1 MEHRD
6 YTWSSI
12 FAWGL
17 TLSGATLATGGVIGM
32 FWPQMDIGWL
42 CVIAFAAMMAFGIGL
57 VNCAASGAMHAI
69 KHRKSDGG
77 KVDYAVLLPALLCCL
92 GFAFATNIGV
102 HMGWEIVKT
111 NAPAGAHLP
120 PAATVDIVFYIFA
133 FAKPAMAWIV
143 EGRKSMDAETHAARQ
158 AQRRREAAEMTAAED
173 ARETAKAEAIRAEAA
188 RIETAR
194 LEAARLEAEKLE
206 AEKAEAAKAE
216 LANIAAAVAAAAEA
230 AAPPEPKK
238 SRRKPR
244 TEEENREAAR
254 KAVARRAASFSIHR
268 MQARV
273 HDFEQARQE
282 QSLTVRQ
289 IAEAC
294 DELLRRGEMP
304 SFRRAAEILDV
315 PRERVEQSWPKGVPL
330 DGTGEVRA
338 A

>member
-1 MEHRD
+1 MEQRD

-32 FWPQMDIGWL
+32 FWPQMDISWL

-77 KVDYAVLLPALLCCL
+77 RVDYAVLLPALLCCL

-102 HMGWEIVKT
+102 HMGWEIVKA

-143 EGRKSMDAETHAARQ
+143 EGRKAMDAEAMANRRE
-158 AQRRREAAEMTAAED
+158 QRRREAAE
-173 ARETAKAEAIRAEAA
+173 
-188 RIETAR
+188 
-194 LEAARLEAEKLE
+194 L
-206 AEKAEAAKAE
+206 
-216 LANIAAAVAAAAEA
+216 AAAEA
-230 AAPPEPKK
+230 AVEAAKEAARVDAQRASVATAPAPQADPAPTPEAEKVEAEAAEKK
-238 SRRKPR
+238 SRSRRRPR
-244 TEEENREAAR
+244 TDEENREAAR

-268 MQARV
+268 MQAQVR
-273 HDFEQARQE
+273 DFEQARAE
-282 QSLTVRQ
+282 QQLTAQQ
-289 IAEAC
+289 IARAC
-294 DELLRRGEMP
+294 DKLIERGEQP
-304 SFRRAAEILDV
+304 NFRRVAEILGV
-315 PRERVEQSWPKGVPL
+315 SRERVESAWPKGVPL

>member
-1 MEHRD
+1 MEQRD

-32 FWPQMDIGWL
+32 FWPQMDISWL

-77 KVDYAVLLPALLCCL
+77 RVDYAVLLPALLCCL

-102 HMGWEIVKT
+102 HMGWEIVKA

-143 EGRKSMDAETHAARQ
+143 EGRKAMDAEAMANRRE
-158 AQRRREAAEMTAAED
+158 QRRREAAE
-173 ARETAKAEAIRAEAA
+173 
-188 RIETAR
+188 
-194 LEAARLEAEKLE
+194 L
-206 AEKAEAAKAE
+206 
-216 LANIAAAVAAAAEA
+216 AAAEA
-230 AAPPEPKK
+230 AVEAAKEAARVDAQRASVATAPAPQADPAPTPEAEKVEAEAAEKK
-238 SRRKPR
+238 SRSRRTPR
-244 TEEENREAAR
+244 TDEENREAAR

-268 MQARV
+268 MQAQVR
-273 HDFEQARQE
+273 DFEQARAE
-282 QSLTVRQ
+282 QQLTAQQ
-289 IAEAC
+289 IARAC
-294 DELLRRGEMP
+294 DKLIERGEQP
-304 SFRRAAEILDV
+304 NFRRVAEILGV
-315 PRERVEQSWPKGVPL
+315 SRERVESAWPKGVPL

>member
-1 MEHRD
+1 MEQRD

-32 FWPQMDIGWL
+32 FWPQMDISWL

-77 KVDYAVLLPALLCCL
+77 RVDYAVLLPALLCCL

-102 HMGWEIVKT
+102 HMGWEIVKA

-143 EGRKSMDAETHAARQ
+143 EGRKAMDAEAMANRRE
-158 AQRRREAAEMTAAED
+158 QRRREAAE
-173 ARETAKAEAIRAEAA
+173 
-188 RIETAR
+188 
-194 LEAARLEAEKLE
+194 L
-206 AEKAEAAKAE
+206 
-216 LANIAAAVAAAAEA
+216 AAAEA
-230 AAPPEPKK
+230 AVEAAKEAARVDAQRASVATAPAPQADPAPTPEAEKVEAEAAEKK
-238 SRRKPR
+238 SRSRRRPR
-244 TEEENREAAR
+244 TDEENREAAR

-268 MQARV
+268 MQAQVR
-273 HDFEQARQE
+273 DFEQARAE
-282 QSLTVRQ
+282 QQLTAQQ
-289 IAEAC
+289 IARAC
-294 DELLRRGEMP
+294 DKLIERGEQP
-304 SFRRAAEILDV
+304 NFRRVAEILGV
-315 PRERVEQSWPKGVPL
+315 SRERGESAWPKGVPL

>member
-1 MEHRD
+1 MEQRD

-32 FWPQMDIGWL
+32 FWPLLNISWL
-42 CVIAFAAMMAFGIGL
+42 CVGAFAAMMAFGIGL

-69 KHRKSDGG
+69 KHRKGDGG

-102 HMGWEIVKT
+102 HMGWEIVKS
-111 NAPAGAHLP
+111 NAPAGAKLP

-143 EGRKSMDAETHAARQ
+143 EGRKAMDAETMATRH
-158 AQRRREAAEMTAAED
+158 AQRRKEAADMAAAE
-173 ARETAKAEAIRAEAA
+173 AAVEAAKAEAIRSEAARAEAA
-188 RIETAR
+188 HAEAV
-194 LEAARLEAEKLE
+194 LAEAAV
-206 AEKAEAAKAE
+206 KAEAE
-216 LANIAAAVAAAAEA
+216 RAEA
-230 AAPPEPKK
+230 EASEKK
-238 SRRKPR
+238 SRSRRKPK

-268 MQARV
+268 MQAQVR
-273 HDFEQARQE
+273 DFEQARQE
-282 QSLTVRQ
+282 QQITAQQ
-289 IAEAC
+289 IARAC
-294 DELLRRGEMP
+294 DKLIERGEQP
-304 SFRRAAEILDV
+304 NFRRVAEIMGV
-315 PRERVEQSWPKGVPL
+315 PRERIESAWPKGVPL

>member
-1 MEHRD
+1 MEQRD

-32 FWPQMDIGWL
+32 FWPQLDISWL
-42 CVIAFAAMMAFGIGL
+42 CVAAFAAMMAFGIGL

-69 KHRKSDGG
+69 KHRKADGG

-102 HMGWEIVKT
+102 HMGWEIVKA

-143 EGRKSMDAETHAARQ
+143 EGRKAMDAETMANRQ
-158 AQRRREAAEMTAAED
+158 ALRRREAAELVA
-173 ARETAKAEAIRAEAA
+173 AEAA
-188 RIETAR
+188 VELR
-194 LEAARLEAEKLE
+194 KLE
-206 AEKAEAAKAE
+206 ASMAE
-216 LANIAAAVAAAAEA
+216 AAAAEA
-230 AAPPEPKK
+230 ARAEPAPAADTVEPEKAEAEATEKK
-238 SRRKPR
+238 SRARRKPK

-268 MQARV
+268 MQAQVR
-273 HDFEQARQE
+273 DFEQARAE
-282 QSLTVRQ
+282 QQITAQQ
-289 IAEAC
+289 IARAC
-294 DELLRRGEMP
+294 DKLIERGEKP
-304 SFRRAAEILDV
+304 NFRRVAEIMGV
-315 PRERVEQSWPKGVPL
+315 SRERVEQAWPKGVPL

>member
-1 MEHRD
+1 MEQRD

-32 FWPQMDIGWL
+32 FWPQLDISWL

-69 KHRKSDGG
+69 KHRKADGG
-77 KVDYAVLLPALLCCL
+77 KVDYAVLLPALLCCI

-102 HMGWEIVKT
+102 HMGWEIVKA

-143 EGRKSMDAETHAARQ
+143 EGRKAMDAETMANRH
-158 AQRRREAAEMTAAED
+158 AQRRREAAE
-173 ARETAKAEAIRAEAA
+173 
-188 RIETAR
+188 
-194 LEAARLEAEKLE
+194 L
-206 AEKAEAAKAE
+206 
-216 LANIAAAVAAAAEA
+216 AAAEA
-230 AAPPEPKK
+230 AVEAEKVEAEAAEKK
-238 SRRKPR
+238 SRARRKPK

-268 MQARV
+268 MQAQVR
-273 HDFEQARQE
+273 DFEQARAE
-282 QSLTVRQ
+282 QQLTAQQ
-289 IAEAC
+289 IARAC
-294 DELLRRGEMP
+294 DKLIERGEKP
-304 SFRRAAEILDV
+304 NFRRVAEIMGV
-315 PRERVEQSWPKGVPL
+315 PRERIESAWPKGVPL

>member
-1 MEHRD
+1 MEQRD

-32 FWPQMDIGWL
+32 FWPQLDISWL

-69 KHRKSDGG
+69 KHRKADGG
-77 KVDYAVLLPALLCCL
+77 KVDYTVLLPALLCCV

-102 HMGWEIVKT
+102 HMGWEIVKA

-143 EGRKSMDAETHAARQ
+143 EGRKAMDAETTANRH
-158 AQRRREAAEMTAAED
+158 AQRRREAAELAA
-173 ARETAKAEAIRAEAA
+173 AEAA
-188 RIETAR
+188 K
-194 LEAARLEAEKLE
+194 EAARLDAQRID
-206 AEKAEAAKAE
+206 AAMAEAAQ
-216 LANIAAAVAAAAEA
+216 AEA
-230 AAPPEPKK
+230 AAPPETEKVEADAAGKK
-238 SRRKPR
+238 SRPRRKPK

-268 MQARV
+268 MQAQVR
-273 HDFEQARQE
+273 DFEQARAE
-282 QSLTVRQ
+282 QQITAQQ
-289 IAEAC
+289 IARAC
-294 DELLRRGEMP
+294 DKLIERGEKP
-304 SFRRAAEILDV
+304 NFRRVAEIMGV
-315 PRERVEQSWPKGVPL
+315 PRERIESAWPKGVPL

>member
-1 MEHRD
+1 MEQRD

-17 TLSGATLATGGVIGM
+17 TLSGATLAPGGVIGM
-32 FWPQMDIGWL
+32 FWPQLDISWL

-69 KHRKSDGG
+69 KHRKADGG
-77 KVDYAVLLPALLCCL
+77 KVDYAVLLPALLCCI

-102 HMGWEIVKT
+102 HMGWEIVKA

-143 EGRKSMDAETHAARQ
+143 EGRKAMDAETMANRH
-158 AQRRREAAEMTAAED
+158 AQRRREAAELAA
-173 ARETAKAEAIRAEAA
+173 AEAA
-188 RIETAR
+188 VEAAK
-194 LEAARLEAEKLE
+194 EAARLEAQRIDAAMAE
-206 AEKAEAAKAE
+206 AAQAEATATVEPEKAEAE
-216 LANIAAAVAAAAEA
+216 AAE
-230 AAPPEPKK
+230 KK
-238 SRRKPR
+238 SRARRKPK

-268 MQARV
+268 MQAQVR
-273 HDFEQARQE
+273 DFEQARAE
-282 QSLTVRQ
+282 QQITAQQ
-289 IAEAC
+289 IARAC
-294 DELLRRGEMP
+294 DKLIERGEKP
-304 SFRRAAEILDV
+304 NFRRVAEIMGV
-315 PRERVEQSWPKGVPL
+315 PRERIESAWPKGVPL

>member
-1 MEHRD
+1 MGMEQRD

-32 FWPQMDIGWL
+32 FWPQMEISSL

-69 KHRKSDGG
+69 KHRKADGG
-77 KVDYAVLLPALLCCL
+77 KVDYSVLLPALLCCV

-102 HMGWEIVKT
+102 HMGWEIVKA

-143 EGRKSMDAETHAARQ
+143 EDRKAMDAETMANRH
-158 AQRRREAAEMTAAED
+158 AQRRREAAELAAAES
-173 ARETAKAEAIRAEAA
+173 AVETAKEAV
-188 RIETAR
+188 R
-194 LEAARLEAEKLE
+194 LEAQRID
-206 AEKAEAAKAE
+206 AAM
-216 LANIAAAVAAAAEA
+216 AEA
-230 AAPPEPKK
+230 AAPPETEKVEADVAEKK
-238 SRRKPR
+238 SRTRRKPK

-268 MQARV
+268 MQAQVR
-273 HDFEQARQE
+273 DFEQARAE
-282 QSLTVRQ
+282 QQLTAQQ
-289 IAEAC
+289 IARAC
-294 DELLRRGEMP
+294 DKLIERGEKHN
-304 SFRRAAEILDV
+304 FRRVAEIMGV
-315 PRERVEQSWPKGVPL
+315 PRERIESAWPKGVPL